1 MAARRRTL
9 QCLGVAVNRDVLLYG
24 MSRSIPAAELMVW
37 KESTKEL
44 HDFPAPDFHRLQLEH
59 FVWRHRHALG
69 TNICDVGAIIPRRW
83 LGDGYKTLGEKA
95 GDYVGDLLSLPFA
108 ADAFDGFVLTEVL
121 EHCVD
126 PQRAMREVFRVLKP
140 GGLLLVTSPF
150 FWCTHQTDEYRDYW
164 RFARQGWELLLEPFE
179 EVTITACEVTPEAQ
193 AAYDI
198 FRRFECTGFE
208 NQTEMT
214 TGYLCSARKPDPTHI
229 RKASGRGM
237 PIGFD
242 EAPL

>member
-1 MAARRRTL
+1 M
-9 QCLGVAVNRDVLLYG
+9 NRDVLLYG

-44 HDFPAPDFHRLQLEH
+44 HDFPAPDPHRLQLEH
-59 FVWRHRHALG
+59 WVWRHRHALG
-69 TNICDVGAIIPRRW
+69 KDIIDVGVIIPRTW
-83 LGDGYKTLGEKA
+83 LGEGYKTLGERS
-95 GDYVGDLLSLPFA
+95 GDHVGDLLALPFP
-108 ADAFDGFVLTEVL
+108 DASWDGFVLTEVL

-126 PQRAMREVFRVLKP
+126 PQKAMREVFRVLRP

-150 FWCTHQTDEYRDYW
+150 FWPTHQTDDYKDYW
-164 RFARQGWELLLEPFE
+164 RFARQGWELLLEPFDDVE
-179 EVTITACEVTPEAQ
+179 ITACTLTPEGQ

-198 FRRFECTGFE
+198 LRRFEAMGFE
-208 NQTEMT
+208 NQTEIT
-214 TGYLCSARKPDPTHI
+214 TGYLCSARKPDPMHQ
-229 RKASGRGM
+229 RKAHGRGM